1 MGYSLCIGPNYILQ
15 KITPPPFLIPHSSYR
30 NNFELLY
37 SRFILSGILISSFV
51 IAIVGSYLL
60 VNVSPIVAIATAFA
74 LPAFLLFLAKP
85 ELGLMLVIFILPLE
99 ELSTSGS
106 FSAIKLIS
114 VLVFGCSI
122 LNYLILRRREPLV
135 RAPQNGLIILFLL
148 VSLLSVFI
156 AVNSSQAL
164 DRIPKLLRV
173 LALYFFVINLIRS
186 EKYFRIGLWL
196 FVIGGFVCTLYGFFD
211 PTQVGERFQGA
222 LGQPNGYA
230 LTMTPRIPIALAL
243 LLIEKNNWKK
253 IILGIFLLT
262 IAYGIILSGSRGGL
276 LSVSLALILFAMFQ
290 KNKVAGFALIS
301 IIFVL
306 GLLIMPQD
314 VKTRIGLND
323 VSANSD
329 LGNSTDRR
337 LTYQIYG
344 AEVFQEHP
352 ILGIGLDGFAEA
364 YAESEYRFLIRTQ
377 ELRVAHNTYLEIATG
392 TGVIGLIPFLGIL
405 GAAIFV
411 ALKYSRKTYR
421 DINSDLAI
429 ISTGLFAALG
439 GYYLGMSFGSRQYEK
454 TLWFLLALPI
464 ILQILIIAK
473 GKLTMNS
480 EQTPKPTPAITT
492 TK

>member
-1 MGYSLCIGPNYILQ
+1 M
-15 KITPPPFLIPHSSYR
+15 
-30 NNFELLY
+30 
-37 SRFILSGILISSFV
+37 
-51 IAIVGSYLL
+51 
-60 VNVSPIVAIATAFA
+60 AIASIFA
-74 LPAFLLFLAKP
+74 IPALLLFLAKP
-85 ELGLMLVIFILPLE
+85 EIGLMVVIFILPLE
-99 ELSTSGS
+99 ELSTSGG

-114 VLVFGCSI
+114 LVAFGCAI
-122 LNYLILRRREPLV
+122 LNFLIFRPQEPLV
-135 RAPQNGLIILFLL
+135 RAPQNSLIILFLL

-156 AVNSSQAL
+156 AVNSSRAL

-186 EKYFRIGLWL
+186 EKYFRVALWL
-196 FVIGGFVCTLYGFFD
+196 FVLGGFVCTLYGFFD

-243 LLIEKNNWKK
+243 LRIEKSFLKK
-253 IILGIFLLT
+253 IFLVFFLIT
-262 IAYGIILSGSRGGL
+262 ITYGIILSGSRGGL
-276 LSVSLALILFAMFQ
+276 LSVSLALVLFAMFQ
-290 KNKVAGFALIS
+290 KNKAAGFALIS
-301 IIFVL
+301 IIFAL

-323 VSANSD
+323 AAANSD
-329 LGNSTDRR
+329 LGDSTDRR

-344 AEVFQEHP
+344 AELFQEHP

-364 YAESEYRFLIRTQ
+364 YAQSEYRFLIRTQ

-392 TGVIGLIPFLGIL
+392 TGVIGLMPFLGIL
-405 GAAIFV
+405 GSAIIL
-411 ALKYSRKTYR
+411 ALKYSRKKYWE
-421 DINSDLAI
+421 ISSDLAI
-429 ISTGLFAALG
+429 ISAGLFAALG

-464 ILQILIIAK
+464 ILQILISAK
-473 GKLTMNS
+473 GKLSMNS
-480 EQTPKPTPAITT
+480 EHTPKPTKAITT